1 MCRTKNLMLVW
12 LSVAVLVL
20 VGGLWYELV
29 NLLVSLAASP
39 DGIIFLTESMSLTLT
54 T

>member
-1 MCRTKNLMLVW
+1 MLVW

-39 DGIIFLTESMSLTLT
+39 EYDLTETISLTLT